1 MTTTL
6 YYREGSSD
14 KVYQASI
21 VPDPTASEQGFGKLS
36 EKLVTTL
43 NPKLYLVTF
52 AFGRR
57 GGTLNT
63 GQKTPQPISLA
74 EAQKIHAK
82 LIKDKKAKGYTED
95 TSGTPAP
102 VMMKQPSATSDTT
115 LALEVPMLLN
125 SITEDELEKLL
136 NDDRWCVQ
144 EKHDGKRMTL
154 HSDGFTVTAR
164 NKRGLPC
171 GVPQTVIAA
180 MLGLTD
186 SCVIDGECVGEIL
199 YAFDLLELGG
209 MDMRKRSYSA
219 RYSALYELLVDDGDY
234 HPLHLQPVETED
246 GMTGDKA
253 EFYNALR
260 ERNAEGIVFKDL
272 HAAWRSDRPNSGGPA
287 LKFKFVETASC
298 IVAKQ
303 NAKNSVGLVLL
314 DQNGR
319 HVPVGNVTIP
329 PNHMLPPPFAVC
341 EVRYLYAYPGG
352 SLFQPVYLGPRDDV
366 ATEECLLSQLK
377 LKAA

>member
-21 VPDPTASEQGFGKLS
+21 VPSGGGH
-36 EKLVTTL
+36 
-43 NPKLYLVTF
+43 LVTF

-63 GQKTPQPISLA
+63 GQKTPQPVSLA

-102 VMMKQPSATSDTT
+102 VMAPAAKPAASNPG
-115 LALEVPMLLN
+115 VPMLLN
-125 SITEDELEKLL
+125 SITEAEVEKLL
-136 NDDRWCVQ
+136 NHDRWCVQ
-144 EKHDGKRMTL
+144 EKHDGKRITL
-154 HSDGFTVTAR
+154 TVAAHGGFSAV

-171 GVPQTVIAA
+171 GVPLPVMHA
-180 MLGLTD
+180 MLSLGHP
-186 SCVIDGECVGEIL
+186 CVIDGECVGDVFH
-199 YAFDLLELGG
+199 AFDLLAWY
-209 MDMRKRSYSA
+209 DKDVRWMRYDERLA
-219 RYSALYELLVDDGDY
+219 RLDKLLTDDGGNCQA
-234 HPLHLQPVETED
+234 HLQPVETKD
-246 GMTGDKA
+246 DHMAKA
-253 EFYNALR
+253 AFYNALR
-260 ERNAEGIVFKDL
+260 ERNAEGIVFKDCW
-272 HAAWRSDRPNSGGPA
+272 APWRSDRPNSGGPA

-298 IVAKQ
+298 LTGTAHATKR
-303 NAKNSVGLVLL
+303 SVPLILL
-314 DQNGR
+314 KGVVKEEV
-319 HVPVGNVTIP
+319 HVGNVTIP
-329 PNHMLPPPFAVC
+329 PNHAIPPPGQIV

-352 SLFQPVYLGPRDDV
+352 SLFQPVYLGARDDV
-366 ATEECLLSQLK
+366 AREECVLSQLK